1 MADYYA
7 KVRTNYFSV
16 TDEDKFHRLME
27 MCASNG
33 GRVEVFSEKSAGD
46 EPTKFGF
53 YCDGSILGLLA
64 PHDDEE
70 PEDLN
75 YEACDDEHDMDLFYK
90 FLQKLVTKD
99 DAVIITEVGS
109 EKMCY
114 LFGVCVIITQSE
126 IRVLDLQG
134 MAMTEARVMLNN
146 PDYTTQMDY

>member
-27 MCASNG
+27 MYASNG
-33 GRVEVFSEKSAGD
+33 DRVEVFSEKSAGD

-64 PHDDEE
+64 PHGDEE

-75 YEACDDEHDMDLFYK
+75 YGACDDEHDMDLFYK